1 VPLFGPVAVVVGIG
15 TVEVGEEFPADVAEE
30 FVPPPA
36 PEQAPAAKAA
46 SGAMDNT
53 KIRNFR
59 VVIGL
64 PVWEM
69 WGGIF
74 HKTASFAR
82 LGVRTVESAD

>member
-1 VPLFGPVAVVVGIG
+1 MVVVGIG
-15 TVEVGEEFPADVAEE
+15 TVELGEEFPAEFAEE
-30 FVPPPA
+30 FDPPP
-36 PEQAPAAKAA
+36 PLEQAPAEKAT
-46 SGAMDNT
+46 SGAMNHT
-53 KIRNFR
+53 KICNFR

>member
-1 VPLFGPVAVVVGIG
+1 MPLFGPVAVVVGIG

-64 PVWEM
+64 SIWEM
-69 WGGIF
+69 GGIF
-74 HKTASFAR
+74 RKTASLAQ
-82 LGVRTVESAD
+82 LGLRTMESAD